1 MKFICNDIQVVLH
14 GNDWYRWHLHWNV
27 QIRSVFVKRSINLV
41 YILHWIKFLIYR
53 NLFEVYLQW
62 YSVVLHGNDWY
73 SWHLHWN
80 VQIRSVFVKRSI
92 NLVRILC
99 WIQIWDWSRKF
110 EVSFNDFSYIPVE
123 LTEMGTI
130 TWNFHILSVLCHIK
144 YDYVAY
150 MIMNTFLE
158 NWEISLILICN
169 DIWYFFIKITA
180 IVTIAMKCSNSKCIC

>member
-1 MKFICNDIQVVLH
+1 MQWYLVVLH
-14 GNDWYRWHLHWNV
+14 INDSYRWHLHWNV

-62 YSVVLHGNDWY
+62 YPVVLHGNDWY
-73 SWHLHWN
+73 RWHLHWN